1 VRRRQ
6 VLTGAIGLASRP
18 RRRLA
23 GILGST
29 KFKVGA
35 SSQPRTVL
43 AHFVIRKGVR
53 CAGVHLIIDPH
64 GAKRLDDID
73 YIDAAL
79 PESFA
84 RDAAAHVSSAFQ
96 ANGVSDGFATKYW
109 TPEVQDAA
117 FALPRFIAEIAAKA
131 KA

>member
-1 VRRRQ
+1 MFDETQ
-6 VLTGAIGLASRP
+6 S
-18 RRRLA
+18 RRLKPA
-23 GILGST
+23 EDRPG
-29 KFKVGA
+29 
-35 SSQPRTVL
+35 
-43 AHFVIRKGVR
+43 HFAIRKGVR

-84 RDAAAHVSSAFQ
+84 RNAAAHVSSAFQ

-109 TPEVQDAA
+109 TPEVQVAA

>member
-6 VLTGAIGLASRP
+6 VLTGAIGLASASAPAR
-18 RRRLA
+18 RHLGFDEIQSRRLEPA
-23 GILGST
+23 EDRPG
-29 KFKVGA
+29 
-35 SSQPRTVL
+35 
-43 AHFVIRKGVR
+43 HFVIRKGVR

-79 PESFA
+79 LPESFA
-84 RDAAAHVSSAFQ
+84 RNVAAHVSSALQ
-96 ANGVSDGFATKYW
+96 VNGVSDGFATKYW
-109 TPEVQDAA
+109 TPEVQVAA

>member
-1 VRRRQ
+1 MFDETQ
-6 VLTGAIGLASRP
+6 S
-18 RRRLA
+18 RRLKPA
-23 GILGST
+23 EDRPG
-29 KFKVGA
+29 
-35 SSQPRTVL
+35 
-43 AHFVIRKGVR
+43 HFAIRKGVR

-64 GAKRLDDID
+64 GAERLDDID

-109 TPEVQDAA
+109 TPEVQVAA